1 MPRGIGDAAF
11 VAQLVALGRPVELG
25 FARQLNDDDDDD
37 DFDDVALEHRG
48 QDDEN
53 DDENDENDRN
63 QGQDQEEGSQ
73 DDGGEDN
80 YGLRD
85 EEEVGEGGD
94 DDDDSRSP
102 THEPPLLPASSSPPS
117 PSPRTDGSLSRSHS
131 DDGGDGDVGRRRGGE
146 LTTYAIGAEAVESSV
161 TRRRSA
167 ANAELDT
174 DREEEKDD
182 DGDYEKEEEVRTWES
197 EADDRS
203 EMGEGASDDSM
214 VDSSDDDDGFR
225 GTCAGNH

>member
-53 DDENDENDRN
+53 DDENDENGRN

-85 EEEVGEGGD
+85 EEEVGEDD

-102 THEPPLLPASSSPPS
+102 THEPPLLPASSPPS

>member
-85 EEEVGEGGD
+85 EEEVGEGDD

-102 THEPPLLPASSSPPS
+102 THEPPLLPASSPPS

>member
-85 EEEVGEGGD
+85 EEEVGEDD

>member
-85 EEEVGEGGD
+85 EEEVGEDD

-102 THEPPLLPASSSPPS
+102 THEPPLLPASSLPPS

>member
-1 MPRGIGDAAF
+1 VPRGIGDAAF

-85 EEEVGEGGD
+85 EEEVGEDD

-102 THEPPLLPASSSPPS
+102 THEPPLLPASSPPS

>member
-85 EEEVGEGGD
+85 EEEVGEDD

-102 THEPPLLPASSSPPS
+102 THEPPLLPASSPPS

>member
-25 FARQLNDDDDDD
+25 FARQLNDDDDDDD

-85 EEEVGEGGD
+85 EEEVGEDD

-102 THEPPLLPASSSPPS
+102 THQPPLLPASSPPS